1 MPNASTAKKQPAA
14 KPVRTSAA
22 KKPAA
27 ATAKKNGAT
36 KPKTTAAKSTAAK
49 SAASKSANKTAAKKP
64 ATATKKL
71 GNKPQPIKTAAA
83 LKAGEKVRATEFAQ
97 DQWKLSDYDII
108 SDVLGSHKNLIKL
121 YGTALCEIG
130 CKDLR
135 NVVTSKMTECAED
148 QLDAFTYMNQRGMYK
163 TEPAPVQK
171 VKEARQRF
179 CGCIKN
185 IKK

>member
-1 MPNASTAKKQPAA
+1 M
-14 KPVRTSAA
+14 
-22 KKPAA
+22 
-27 ATAKKNGAT
+27 
-36 KPKTTAAKSTAAK
+36 
-49 SAASKSANKTAAKKP
+49 
-64 ATATKKL
+64 
-71 GNKPQPIKTAAA
+71 
-83 LKAGEKVRATEFAQ
+83 RATEFAQ
-97 DQWKLSDYDII
+97 EQCKLSDYDII

-130 CKDLR
+130 CKYLR